1 MKPVHVGWPGLVTLC
16 LYFFGLVSVTTSL
29 EQLQRFI
36 EQPVASLEVHEGAT
50 VSLACRVENK
60 LGTLQWTKDDFGL
73 GTEREL
79 AGFARYRM
87 TGSEDTTWNLE
98 IVNVT
103 LEDGGRFQCQV
114 GATDTAAP
122 IRSTYAELSV
132 LARPEA
138 PVITAGPRLVL
149 REGRTAMVQCI
160 SKGGRPA
167 STVRWLWRRGGA
179 AGGSDEE
186 EVMDGVETKV
196 EEMQAG
202 SRRMATVS
210 TLTFTANRS
219 LAGTELECEA
229 GNSLEKEPRLV
240 QTVIEVEYEPTVRL
254 KVETSSSSSSSS
266 SPSAIYEGDTIR
278 VSCEVEAVPSEVE
291 YRWEVGGKEVG
302 EARGA
307 RELLI
312 DTERAMHGKTVACTA
327 RNRIG
332 QGSAQLILDIKCKYR
347 STFDIFLY
355 LIYAI

>member
-1 MKPVHVGWPGLVTLC
+1 MASRQASSSSEYISLVTLC
-16 LYFFGLVSVTTSL
+16 LLSLASGGRSL
-29 EQLQRFI
+29 EQLQRFL
-36 EQPVASLEVHEGAT
+36 EQPVASLEVHEGTT

-60 LGTLQWTKDDFGL
+60 LGILQWTKDDFGL

-87 TGSEDTTWNLE
+87 TGTEDTTWNLE
-98 IVNVT
+98 ILNVT
-103 LEDGGRFQCQV
+103 LEDGGRYQCQV

-132 LARPEA
+132 LARPEP
-138 PVITAGPRLVL
+138 PVITAGPKLVL

-167 STVRWLWRRGGA
+167 STVRWLWRSTG
-179 AGGSDEE
+179 E
-186 EVMDGVETKV
+186 EVTDGVETKT
-196 EEMQAG
+196 EEMAAG

-219 LAGTELECEA
+219 LTGADLECEA
-229 GNSLEKEPRLV
+229 GNSLEAEPRLV
-240 QTVIEVEYEPTVRL
+240 RTTLEVEFEPLVRL
-254 KVETSSSSSSSS
+254 RLEATTTASSSSAATG
-266 SPSAIYEGDTIR
+266 PAAIYEGDTIR
-278 VSCEVEAVPSEVE
+278 VSCEVEAMPAEVE
-291 YRWEVGGKEVG
+291 FRWEVGGKEVG

-312 DTERAMHGKTVACTA
+312 DTERGMAGKTVACTA

-332 QGSAQLILDIKCKYR
+332 QGSAQLALDIKCK
-347 STFDIFLY
+347 STTKQLAKGY
-355 LIYAI
+355 KCTW